1 MPGGKDVSSNGVR
14 RGHLLAQEQGAGRR
28 ALPRPHV
35 FISVLR
41 CKRSRGRNHLLLLQ
55 WLRKGPSGLRW
66 PEPREGMINYI
77 VNVLMFQELTTLE
90 NMGFCI
96 TQVVVE
102 RVSWPGR
109 QGGA

>member
-1 MPGGKDVSSNGVR
+1 
-14 RGHLLAQEQGAGRR
+14 
-28 ALPRPHV
+28 
-35 FISVLR
+35 
-41 CKRSRGRNHLLLLQ
+41 
-55 WLRKGPSGLRW
+55 
-66 PEPREGMINYI
+66 MINYI

-96 TQVVVE
+96 TQVVVV